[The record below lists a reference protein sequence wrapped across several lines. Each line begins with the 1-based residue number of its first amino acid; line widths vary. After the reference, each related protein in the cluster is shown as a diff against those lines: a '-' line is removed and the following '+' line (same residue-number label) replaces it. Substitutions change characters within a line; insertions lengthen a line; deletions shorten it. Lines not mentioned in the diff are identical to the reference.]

1 MTVPDNGRHGDV
13 PVSIVVAVTILLVA
27 VIGAVVYLSSV
38 GKDVSSLLVVLGSLV
53 APTVASL
60 VAVRKLTAVQHNVA
74 DVQSNVADVR
84 SNVAD
89 VQSKVDGKVDNLITD
104 KSHLEQQVVAAGLT
118 PITAKVSFDPETTG
132 PFQRITTDTEPAG
145 IPATVQAPR
154 ILAADLLAREQHP
167 DFQPG
172 RKGTD
177 DG

>member
-60 VAVRKLTAVQHNVA
+60 VAVRKLTAVQHNV
-74 DVQSNVADVR
+74 
-84 SNVAD
+84 